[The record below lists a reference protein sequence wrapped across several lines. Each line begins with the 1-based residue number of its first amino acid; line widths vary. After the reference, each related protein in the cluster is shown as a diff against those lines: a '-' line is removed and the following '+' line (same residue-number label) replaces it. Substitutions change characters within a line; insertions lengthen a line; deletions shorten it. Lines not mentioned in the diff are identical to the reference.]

1 MSYLPLDL
9 IVQRKEKR
17 QSESNEKAKVLRERV
32 LPVQPSPPSLQ
43 ASHGATGSW
52 VVCRTSPG
60 MMHRVPGRSLANAP
74 SCPGLETGPR
84 MGPRVLLQHHR
95 EAPSATWES
104 IPCLLLY
111 PEFIMHLSLITY
123 YEPLPLTWLL
133 NLAGLHRQHVP
144 GRTLSVL
151 PRSQLSSIIA
161 PCGKFG
167 WFLAASQTFPEHQLT
182 RTASNSTP
190 LLLLTHTSASN
201 YFFSPNLLCQDT
213 NKFDLNSSLS

>member
-1 MSYLPLDL
+1 MPEVGSAVSAPGQAEQIIFRGSVQYSMSYLPLDL

-17 QSESNEKAKVLRERV
+17 QNESNEKPKVLRERV
-32 LPVQPSPPSLQ
+32 LPVQPSPPSPQ
-43 ASHGATGSW
+43 PSRGATGSW
-52 VVCRTSPG
+52 VVCWTSPG
-60 MMHRVPGRSLANAP
+60 TMHRVPGRSLANAP

-111 PEFIMHLSLITY
+111 PEFIMHLSFITY
-123 YEPLPLTWLL
+123 YKLLPLTWLL
-133 NLAGLHRQHVP
+133 NLARLHWQHIP

-151 PRSQLSSIIA
+151 PCSQLSYIIA

-167 WFLAASQTFPEHQLT
+167 
-182 RTASNSTP
+182 
-190 LLLLTHTSASN
+190 
-201 YFFSPNLLCQDT
+201 
-213 NKFDLNSSLS
+213 